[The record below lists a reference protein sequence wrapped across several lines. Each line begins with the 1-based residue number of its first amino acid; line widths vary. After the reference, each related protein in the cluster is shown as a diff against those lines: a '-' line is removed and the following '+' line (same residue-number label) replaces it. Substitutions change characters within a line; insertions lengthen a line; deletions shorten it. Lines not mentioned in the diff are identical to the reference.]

1 MLASHSLT
9 HVHVHTYIHTYAT
22 AIYHFYNY
30 HKLLIFNHYFK
41 GLPGSKGEP
50 GEKGSPGQR
59 GGKGLPGP
67 PGDSGEPGQM
77 GLTGKPVRRM
87 LSTISRASIGLSSPH
102 KKITKSLYDLRL

>member
-9 HVHVHTYIHTYAT
+9 HVHVHTYIHTYTT
-22 AIYHFYNY
+22 AIYII
-30 HKLLIFNHYFK
+30 IFNHHFK

-87 LSTISRASIGLSSPH
+87 LSTISQASIGLSSPH